1 MSKTDALQRLLGGR
15 ISSDAAQPG
24 QTVGVQPMAEGK
36 MIDIGRIV
44 PDPSQPRRE
53 FDEAELSELAG
64 SLRDHGQQQPI
75 RVRWDSAKDRYV
87 IIAGERR
94 WRAAQQAG
102 IKTLAAIIDEKALP
116 ADRVLEMQVVENCL
130 RSDLTPLE
138 AGAAYRLL
146 LQTWDCT
153 QQQLAARLHVSQ
165 SKVSRAL
172 AALDLPEPVQAA
184 VGQGKVGAVA
194 AVKKQATKRAARKQT
209 KKGIRPTRIATP
221 AGLVIVTP
229 KAGQTVAD
237 VLAAALDQER
247 GRAAA

>member
-1 MSKTDALQRLLGGR
+1 MSKADALHRLLGTR
-15 ISSDAAQPG
+15 IQSDAAQPG
-24 QTVGVQPMAEGK
+24 ETLGVQSLAAAK
-36 MIDIGRIV
+36 VIDIDRIV
-44 PDPSQPRRE
+44 ADPSQPRRS
-53 FDEAELSELAG
+53 FDEAEMADLAG
-64 SLRDHGQQQPI
+64 SLREHGQQQPI
-75 RVRWDSAKDRYV
+75 RARWDAQQDRYV

-94 WRAAQQAG
+94 WRAARQAG
-102 IKTLAAIIDEKALP
+102 FKTLNVVIDEKSLP
-116 ADRVLEMQVVENCL
+116 ADRVLEMQVVENAL

-146 LQTWDCT
+146 MQTWGCT
-153 QQQLAARLHVSQ
+153 QQQLAQRLHVSQ

-184 VGQGKVGAVA
+184 VSQGEVGAVA

-209 KKGIRPTRIATP
+209 KKGIKPTRIVTQ
-221 AGLVIVTP
+221 AGSVVVTP

-237 VLAAALDQER
+237 VLVAALDQER

>member
-15 ISSDAAQPG
+15 VSSDAASPG
-24 QTVGVQPMAEGK
+24 KTVGVQTMTDANTIE
-36 MIDIGRIV
+36 ITRIV
-44 PDPSQPRRE
+44 PDPAQPRRE

-64 SLRDHGQQQPI
+64 SLRDLGQQQPI
-75 RVRWDSAKDRYV
+75 RVRWDSAKDKYV

-102 IKTLAAIIDEKALP
+102 LKTLSAIIDDKTLT
-116 ADRVLEMQVVENCL
+116 ADRVLEMQVVENAL
-130 RSDLTPLE
+130 RADLTPLE

-146 LQTWDCT
+146 MQTWQCT
-153 QQQLAARLHVSQ
+153 QQQLAQRLHVSQ

-194 AVKKQATKRAARKQT
+194 AVKKQATKRAARKQA
-209 KKGIRPTRIATP
+209 KQGAKP
-221 AGLVIVTP
+221 VKIVTP
-229 KAGQTVAD
+229 IGSVVVTPRPGQSVAD
-237 VLAAALDQER
+237 VLSAAIGQTR
-247 GRAAA
+247 GKEAA